1 MIYYMKK
8 FALTLML
15 AFSCTFA
22 NAQEYT
28 LQSEGVDNS
37 GNYVVRIV
45 VSTKKKPA
53 KAAEYLVR
61 QYAVHGV
68 MFRGIAA
75 AKEYSAQPPLIKDP
89 GIEQTKRE
97 FFEAFWRENGYTR
110 FASIVPSS
118 LTVMKNKQS
127 KMTETSALV
136 TVSKE
141 LLQKYLEDNG
151 IIQGFSN
158 LW

>member
-1 MIYYMKK
+1 MKK
-8 FALTLML
+8 VLLTIMLTLG
-15 AFSCTFA
+15 CIVA

-28 LQSEGVDNS
+28 IQSEGVDTN

-45 VSTKKKPA
+45 VSTKKKPS
-53 KAAEYLVR
+53 KAAEDLVK

-68 MFRGIAA
+68 MFRGVTA
-75 AKEYSAQPPLIKDP
+75 AKEYSAQPPLVKDP
-89 GIEQTKRE
+89 NIEKTKKD
-97 FFEAFWRENGYTR
+97 FFEAFWRESAYNRY
-110 FASIVPSS
+110 ASITPSS

-141 LLQKYLEDNG
+141 QLQKYLEENG

>member
-1 MIYYMKK
+1 MKK
-8 FALTLML
+8 VLLTIMLILSCIFAK
-15 AFSCTFA
+15 
-22 NAQEYT
+22 AQEYT
-28 LQSEGVDNS
+28 VQSEGVDNS

-45 VSTKKKPA
+45 VSTKKKPS
-53 KAAEYLVR
+53 KAAEDLVR

-68 MFRGIAA
+68 MFRGVTA
-75 AKEYSAQPPLIKDP
+75 AKDYSAQPPLIKDP
-89 GIEQTKRE
+89 NIEQTKKE
-97 FFEAFWRENGYTR
+97 FFLAFWRENAYNR
-110 FASIVPSS
+110 YASIGPSS
-118 LTVMKNKQS
+118 LSVMKNKQS

>member
-1 MIYYMKK
+1 MKK
-8 FALTLML
+8 VLLTIMLTL
-15 AFSCTFA
+15 CCIFA
-22 NAQEYT
+22 NAQEYAI
-28 LQSEGVDNS
+28 QSEGVDNS

-45 VSTKKKPA
+45 VSTKKKPSK
-53 KAAEYLVR
+53 KAEDLVK

-68 MFRGIAA
+68 IFRGVTAS
-75 AKEYSAQPPLIKDP
+75 KGYSAQPPLVKDP
-89 GIEQTKRE
+89 NMEHIKKE
-97 FFEAFWRENGYTR
+97 FFEAFWRENAYNR
-110 FASIVPSS
+110 YASITPSS

>member
-1 MIYYMKK
+1 MKK
-8 FALTLML
+8 VLLTIMLTLG
-15 AFSCTFA
+15 CIFA
-22 NAQEYT
+22 NAQEYSI
-28 LQSEGVDNS
+28 QSEGVDNS

-45 VSTKKKPA
+45 VSTKKKPS
-53 KAAEYLVR
+53 KAAEDLVK
-61 QYAVHGV
+61 QCAVHGV

-75 AKEYSAQPPLIKDP
+75 AKDYSAQPPLIKDP
-89 GIEQTKRE
+89 NIEQTKKE
-97 FFEAFWRENGYTR
+97 YFEAFWRENGYSR
-110 FASIVPSS
+110 YASIIPSS

-141 LLQKYLEDNG
+141 LLQKDLEANG

>member
-1 MIYYMKK
+1 MKK
-8 FALTLML
+8 VLLVILLILSSIVTR
-15 AFSCTFA
+15 
-22 NAQEYT
+22 AQEYT
-28 LQSEGVDNS
+28 IQSEGVDNS

-45 VSTKKKPA
+45 VSTKKKPS
-53 KAAEYLVR
+53 KAAEDLVR

-68 MFRGIAA
+68 MFRGITA
-75 AKEYSAQPPLIKDP
+75 AKDYSAQPPLIKDP
-89 GIEQTKRE
+89 NIERIKKDFFDAFLRE
-97 FFEAFWRENGYTR
+97 KVYNRY
-110 FASIVPSS
+110 ASIAPLS
-118 LTVMKNKQS
+118 LSVMKNKQS

-151 IIQGFSN
+151 IIQGFSD

>member
-1 MIYYMKK
+1 MKK
-8 FALTLML
+8 VLMTIML
-15 AFSCTFA
+15 IWGCIFV

-28 LQSEGVDNS
+28 IQSEGVDNS

-45 VSTKKKPA
+45 VSTKKNPS
-53 KAAEYLVR
+53 KAAEDLVK

-68 MFRGIAA
+68 MFRGITA
-75 AKEYSAQPPLIKDP
+75 AKDYSSQPPLIKDP
-89 GIEQTKRE
+89 NVEQTKKM
-97 FFEAFWRENGYTR
+97 FFEAFWREKGYSR
-110 FASIVPSS
+110 YASIRPSS
-118 LTVMKNKQS
+118 MTVMKNKQS

-136 TVSKE
+136 TVSKDK
-141 LLQKYLEDNG
+141 LQKYLEENG

>member
-1 MIYYMKK
+1 MKK
-8 FALTLML
+8 VLLTIMLTLG
-15 AFSCTFA
+15 FIFA

-45 VSTKKKPA
+45 VSTKKKPS
-53 KAAEYLVR
+53 KTAEDLVK

-68 MFRGIAA
+68 MFRGITA
-75 AKEYSAQPPLIKDP
+75 AKDYSAQPPLIKDP
-89 GIEQTKRE
+89 NIEQTKRE
-97 FFEAFWRENGYTR
+97 FFEAFLREKGYSR
-110 FASIVPSS
+110 YASIVPSS
-118 LTVMKNKQS
+118 MTVMKNKQT

-136 TVSKE
+136 TVYKE

>member
-1 MIYYMKK
+1 MKK
-8 FALTLML
+8 VLLTIML
-15 AFSCTFA
+15 IMGCIFTK
-22 NAQEYT
+22 AQEYT
-28 LQSEGVDNS
+28 VQSEGVDNS

-45 VSTKKKPA
+45 VSTKKKPS
-53 KAAEYLVR
+53 KAAEDLVR
-61 QYAVHGV
+61 QYAVHGI
-68 MFRGIAA
+68 MFRGVTA
-75 AKEYSAQPPLIKDP
+75 AKDYSAQPPLIKDP
-89 GIEQTKRE
+89 NIEQTKKE
-97 FFEAFWRENGYTR
+97 FFLAFWRENAYNR
-110 FASIVPSS
+110 YASIVPSS
-118 LTVMKNKQS
+118 LSVMKNKQS

>member
-1 MIYYMKK
+1 MKK
-8 FALTLML
+8 LVLTFML
-15 AFSCTFA
+15 SLGCIFA

-45 VSTKKKPA
+45 VSTKKKPS
-53 KAAEYLVR
+53 KAAEDLVR

-89 GIEQTKRE
+89 GVEQTKRE
-97 FFEAFWRENGYTR
+97 FFEAFWRENGYSR
-110 FASIVPSS
+110 YASIVPSS
-118 LTVMKNKQS
+118 MTVMKNKQS

-141 LLQKYLEDNG
+141 LLQKYLEENG

>member
-1 MIYYMKK
+1 MKK
-8 FALTLML
+8 VLLTIMLTLG
-15 AFSCTFA
+15 CIFA
-22 NAQEYT
+22 NAQDYSI
-28 LQSEGVDNS
+28 QSEGVDNS

-45 VSTKKKPA
+45 VSTKSKPS
-53 KAAEYLVR
+53 KAAEDLVK

-68 MFRGIAA
+68 MFRGITA
-75 AKEYSAQPPLIKDP
+75 AKGYSAQPPLINDP
-89 GIEQTKRE
+89 SIEQTKKE
-97 FFEAFWRENGYTR
+97 FFEAFWRENGYSR
-110 FASIVPSS
+110 YASIVPSS
-118 LTVMKNKQS
+118 MTVMKNKQT

-141 LLQKYLEDNG
+141 LLQKELEDNG

>member
-1 MIYYMKK
+1 M
-8 FALTLML
+8 LTLG
-15 AFSCTFA
+15 CIVA

-28 LQSEGVDNS
+28 IQSEGVDTN

-45 VSTKKKPA
+45 VSTKKKPS
-53 KAAEYLVR
+53 KAAEDLVK

-68 MFRGIAA
+68 MFRGVTA
-75 AKEYSAQPPLIKDP
+75 AKEYSAQPPLVKDP
-89 GIEQTKRE
+89 NIEKTKKD
-97 FFEAFWRENGYTR
+97 FFEAFWRESAYNRY
-110 FASIVPSS
+110 ASITPSS

-141 LLQKYLEDNG
+141 QLQKYLEENG

>member
-1 MIYYMKK
+1 MKK
-8 FALTLML
+8 VLFTILLCLVSVLTY
-15 AFSCTFA
+15 
-22 NAQEYT
+22 AQEYT

-37 GNYVVRIV
+37 GNYVVRII

-53 KAAEYLVR
+53 KTAEELVK

-75 AKEYSAQPPLIKDP
+75 AKGYSAQPPLIKDP
-89 GIEQTKRE
+89 NVEQIKKTW
-97 FFEAFWRENGYTR
+97 FDAFWEEGAYSRY
-110 FASIVPSS
+110 ASITPSS

-136 TVSKE
+136 SVAKE
-141 LLQKYLEDNG
+141 ILQKDLETAG
-151 IIQGFSN
+151 IVQGFSN

>member
-1 MIYYMKK
+1 MKK
-8 FALTLML
+8 VLMTIML
-15 AFSCTFA
+15 FIGCIFA
-22 NAQEYT
+22 NAQSYSI
-28 LQSEGVDNS
+28 QSEGVDNS

-45 VSTKKKPA
+45 VSTKKKPS
-53 KAAEYLVR
+53 KTAEDLVR

-68 MFRGIAA
+68 MFRGITA
-75 AKEYSAQPPLIKDP
+75 AKGYSAQPPLIKDP
-89 GIEQTKRE
+89 NIEQTKKE
-97 FFEAFWRENGYTR
+97 FFEAFWRENGYSRYT
-110 FASIVPSS
+110 SIVPSS
-118 LTVMKNKQS
+118 MTVMKNKQS

-141 LLQKYLEDNG
+141 LLQKYLEENG

>member
-1 MIYYMKK
+1 MKK
-8 FALTLML
+8 VLLTVILALGCL
-15 AFSCTFA
+15 FA

-45 VSTKKKPA
+45 VSTKKKPS
-53 KAAEYLVR
+53 KAAEDLVR
-61 QYAVHGV
+61 QCAVHGV
-68 MFRGIAA
+68 MFRGVTA
-75 AKEYSAQPPLIKDP
+75 AKEYSAQPPLVKDP
-89 GIEQTKRE
+89 NMEKTKKE
-97 FFEAFWRENGYTR
+97 FFEAFWRENAYNR
-110 FASIVPSS
+110 YASITPSS

-141 LLQKYLEDNG
+141 LLQTYLEDNG